1 MVSNGVYFMFIE
13 RIYSL
18 LYEVKIIFWLVWI
31 EEFRFI
37 LGYICFVFVFEYVW
51 IICKVIEFYWF

>member
-31 EEFRFI
+31 EEFGFI

-51 IICKVIEFYWF
+51 IICIVIEFYRF

>member
-37 LGYICFVFVFEYVW
+37 LGYICFVFVFEYV
-51 IICKVIEFYWF
+51 